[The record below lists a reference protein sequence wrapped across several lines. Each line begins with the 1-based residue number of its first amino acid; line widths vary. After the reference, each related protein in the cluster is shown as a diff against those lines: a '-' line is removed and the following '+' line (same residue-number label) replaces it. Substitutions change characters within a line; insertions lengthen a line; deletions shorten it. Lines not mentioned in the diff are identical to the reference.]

1 MSKKSTAVSLRLF
14 ACACLPL
21 LIGACAS
28 ISVKK
33 GAEVATPQSPAII
46 YVANFS
52 TSGGHFNVDRD
63 GAELTQFKQNLQNI
77 LQAGQ
82 VADLKNRL
90 VNAAPAPLDAW
101 NRHERAW
108 LVTGTFVRVNQGS
121 RLLRTAIGFGAGGT
135 KMVTRVRVYDL
146 SLVDRNPFLS
156 FTTTGGSNAEP
167 GAVTS
172 FATDPLDLAVQI
184 ALSGVSGF
192 SHGVTEDAKRTAR
205 EITAE
210 LSDYEYRSGWISKD
224 KWIVPKDVAPGD
236 EIE

>member
-1 MSKKSTAVSLRLF
+1 MPPQKSVVFLRLV
-14 ACACLPL
+14 ACAALPL
-21 LIGACAS
+21 FLGACAS

-33 GAEVATPQSPAII
+33 GQEFATPQPPTII

-52 TSGGHFNVDRD
+52 TAGGHFNVDRE
-63 GAELTQFKQNLQNI
+63 GAELTEFKQNLQNV

-90 VNAAPAPLDAW
+90 VNAAPAPLDAQ
-101 NRHERAW
+101 NRSERAW

-135 KMVTRVRVYDL
+135 KMITRVRIYDL
-146 SLVDRNPFLS
+146 AMTDRRPFLS
-156 FTTTGGSNAEP
+156 FSTTGGSNAEP

-205 EITAE
+205 EVTAE
-210 LSDYEYRSGWISKD
+210 LSDYMYRSGWIAKD

-236 EIE
+236 AIE